1 MSNRHQSRRQAL
13 YKCGMPTDLP
23 LAGKIA
29 VVTGAGRGIGRAIAL
44 GYAQA
49 GAVVGCCA
57 RSQGE
62 IDETVALIAAN
73 GGGAAAYAAD
83 VTDYA
88 SITAA
93 FARAA
98 AAHGGADI
106 ILANAGGDTG
116 NVSVEDSDPVAWRQ
130 TIEVNLIGA
139 YHTAKAAIP

>member
-1 MSNRHQSRRQAL
+1 
-13 YKCGMPTDLP
+13 MPTDLP

-44 GYAQA
+44 GYAEA

-57 RSQGE
+57 RSQDE
-62 IDETVALIAAN
+62 IDETVTLIAAN
-73 GGGAAAYAAD
+73 GGRAAAYAAD

-98 AAHGGADI
+98 AVHGGADI
-106 ILANAGGDTG
+106 VVANAGGDTG
-116 NVSVEDSDPVAWRQ
+116 NVSVEDSDPVQWRP
-130 TIEVNLIGA
+130 TIRGNLVGA
-139 YHTAKAAIP
+139 HPTPQAANPP